1 MLGNSN
7 PTLAGDR
14 LKETAISPARPGVE
28 DCGHRDYGCDSR
40 GPWSR
45 RHGCGYRGAALA
57 LSTVHLECSAEPRLV
72 GAGGTLA
79 NLIFGALFWVVARA
93 VEAVGIWALLL
104 LAAYD
109 LQFVRGRRIFPVLRY
124 RRHRRL
130 GWIVA
135 RWQPA
140 WAWRVALIAP
150 GTATYFFLWVPLCAW
165 NTCAS
170 DQKSQRSSTEPERT
184 NCPCGPNR
192 GQKRTAIPT
201 NLQIHERL
209 FNILRELSI
218 GSSSGRIDDHR
229 TADDFN

>member
-1 MLGNSN
+1 MLPPNSSEGSG
-7 PTLAGDR
+7 LVSSQQLRVSLSLLDLRSAVLGR
-14 LKETAISPARPGVE
+14 RAR
-28 DCGHRDYGCDSR
+28 CQ
-40 GPWSR
+40 
-45 RHGCGYRGAALA
+45 
-57 LSTVHLECSAEPRLV
+57 
-72 GAGGTLA
+72 
-79 NLIFGALFWVVARA
+79 
-93 VEAVGIWALLL
+93 AVGIWALLL

-124 RRHRRL
+124 RRHR
-130 GWIVA
+130 WAAIVA

-140 WAWRVALIAP
+140 WAWRVVLIAR

-170 DQKSQRSSTEPERT
+170 DQKSQRSSTQPERT

>member
-1 MLGNSN
+1 MQ
-7 PTLAGDR
+7 
-14 LKETAISPARPGVE
+14 
-28 DCGHRDYGCDSR
+28 R
-40 GPWSR
+40 GTS
-45 RHGCGYRGAALA
+45 
-57 LSTVHLECSAEPRLV
+57 
-72 GAGGTLA
+72 AGGGGRHTRQSDLRSA
-79 NLIFGALFWVVARA
+79 VLGRRARCQAL
-93 VEAVGIWALLL
+93 GIWALLL

-124 RRHRRL
+124 RGHRRL
-130 GWIVA
+130 GCDRGEMAA
-135 RWQPA
+135 RVGMARRLDCARNGYLFLFVGTSVRMEDLRFRPKIPA
-140 WAWRVALIAP
+140 ELNSAGA
-150 GTATYFFLWVPLCAW
+150 
-165 NTCAS
+165 N
-170 DQKSQRSSTEPERT
+170 KRT